1 MLDAAFRQGRKK
13 ECPTSNFSEF
23 QSITNKKM
31 LPFVLKT
38 ADKKLKLSYHFIN
51 LMSNVFKLE
60 AVTSNDASCWGRV
73 NVRSICPE
81 FTGHIS
87 DFKRCS
93 MRYFQVGDG
102 KNHFIRSD
110 KQKCFNFI
118 IVLVG
123 VNASSA
129 SECYD
134 WPGVDVLRQRVLN
147 SYVLIPVIFLL
158 RSHTAE
164 FRQFTG
170 NAATSRTGKLPERIY
185 WYFWKGQFTGNSQEK
200 SVCVKRLVV
209 SSVCW
214 PWFVVRLDI
223 YSQTLQKGLLSFCVT
238 HYESSTINRTPLTS
252 CVDLFPI
259 TTENWGGAY
268 QRAYYF
274 FKEQ

>member
-1 MLDAAFRQGRKK
+1 MGKI
-13 ECPTSNFSEF
+13 TSSARN
-23 QSITNKKM
+23 
-31 LPFVLKT
+31 
-38 ADKKLKLSYHFIN
+38 
-51 LMSNVFKLE
+51 
-60 AVTSNDASCWGRV
+60 
-73 NVRSICPE
+73 
-81 FTGHIS
+81 
-87 DFKRCS
+87 
-93 MRYFQVGDG
+93 
-102 KNHFIRSD
+102 

-170 NAATSRTGKLPERIY
+170 NAATSRTGKLPERSY

-223 YSQTLQKGLLSFCVT
+223 YSQTLKKGLLSFSFCDTLWVEHNKQNT
-238 HYESSTINRTPLTS
+238 TNFMCWFISYYNRKLGWS
-252 CVDLFPI
+252 ISKGLLLFKR
-259 TTENWGGAY
+259 TNSL
-268 QRAYYF
+268 
-274 FKEQ
+274 